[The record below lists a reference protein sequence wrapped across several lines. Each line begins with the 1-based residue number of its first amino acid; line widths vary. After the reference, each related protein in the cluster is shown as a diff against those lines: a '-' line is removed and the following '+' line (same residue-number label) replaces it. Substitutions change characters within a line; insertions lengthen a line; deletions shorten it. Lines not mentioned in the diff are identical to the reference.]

1 MKRMK
6 AVIVKEYIHLLRDSR
21 SLLIVFFMPI
31 FMIFIYGYAI
41 SFDLNSVQAAAVDLS
56 QSEQSA
62 AILKAYLHSST
73 FHLRVLPPSPSP
85 VMAAEKL
92 LQEGKIKQYLLIPQ
106 DFTSIPRLQIVIDGS
121 DSNIANTLVQYNQRV
136 LTGLSPRAVG
146 GVSTQVFFNPE
157 LKSSYNFVPGLVVIL
172 LIMVSALLT
181 SLSITRERES
191 GSLDLLFISPLKS
204 WEIILS
210 KTIPYVVVAFTT
222 EATIL
227 LFARFWFGIPFR
239 GSLLVLAFFSL
250 LFIITGLSMGILI
263 STVTTSQRS
272 AMFAALM
279 ATMLPSLLLSGF
291 IFPLDSL
298 APVLRGF
305 SYLVPA
311 TYFLKILRGIVL
323 KGAPL
328 SDFWSQ
334 GAAMFLFASTLLT
347 MATLRFNAQRGKPL

>member
-1 MKRMK
+1 
-6 AVIVKEYIHLLRDSR
+6 
-21 SLLIVFFMPI
+21 
-31 FMIFIYGYAI
+31 
-41 SFDLNSVQAAAVDLS
+41 
-56 QSEQSA
+56 
-62 AILKAYLHSST
+62 
-73 FHLRVLPPSPSP
+73 
-85 VMAAEKL
+85 
-92 LQEGKIKQYLLIPQ
+92 
-106 DFTSIPRLQIVIDGS
+106 
-121 DSNIANTLVQYNQRV
+121 

>member
-106 DFTSIPRLQIVIDGS
+106 DFTSTPRLQIVIDGS

-146 GVSTQVFFNPE
+146 GVSTKVFFNPE